1 MWTDDCSPDVIESIR
16 TDMQRYL
23 SYGWGNGIIAALLS
37 RQYSVELSSWDIPK
51 LRRYLQRRYLDGAPP
66 EGSVYVELP

>member
-16 TDMQRYL
+16 TDMQSYL
-23 SYGWGNGIIAALLS
+23 SYGWGIGIIAALLN

-51 LRRYLQRRYLDGAPP
+51 LRRYLQRRYLDGAQP

>member
-23 SYGWGNGIIAALLS
+23 SYGWGNGIIAALLN

-51 LRRYLQRRYLDGAPP
+51 LRRYLDGAPP

>member
-1 MWTDDCSPDVIESIR
+1 MWTDDCSPAVIESIR

-23 SYGWGNGIIAALLS
+23 SYGWGNGIIAALLN

-51 LRRYLQRRYLDGAPP
+51 LRRYLDGAPP

>member
-23 SYGWGNGIIAALLS
+23 SYGWGNGIIAALLN
-37 RQYSVELSSWDIPK
+37 RQYPVELSSWAIPK
-51 LRRYLQRRYLDGAPP
+51 LRRYLDGAPP
-66 EGSVYVELP
+66 EGSVYVERP

>member
-23 SYGWGNGIIAALLS
+23 SYGWGNGIIAAMMVLVTAVMICILFS
-37 RQYSVELSSWDIPK
+37 
-51 LRRYLQRRYLDGAPP
+51 
-66 EGSVYVELP
+66 

>member
-23 SYGWGNGIIAALLS
+23 SYGCIIAALLN
-37 RQYSVELSSWDIPK
+37 RQYPVELSSWDIPK

>member
-23 SYGWGNGIIAALLS
+23 SYGWGNGIIAALLN

-51 LRRYLQRRYLDGAPP
+51 LRRYLDGAPP
-66 EGSVYVELP
+66 EGSVYVERP

>member
-1 MWTDDCSPDVIESIR
+1 MWTDNCSPDVIESIR

-23 SYGWGNGIIAALLS
+23 SYGWGNGIIAALLN

-51 LRRYLQRRYLDGAPP
+51 LRRYL
-66 EGSVYVELP
+66 